1 MPTVNKYRAGLNRNA
16 ANYAPLSPLSLLAR
30 SAYVYPDRAAVV
42 YGARR
47 LTWCGV
53 YARCR
58 RLASA
63 LQNAGVGPGDTVATM
78 LPNVPA
84 MYEAHFG
91 VAMAGAVLNTLN
103 TRLDAATIAFMLDH
117 AETRVLLTDREY
129 ADTVAAALVNVKH
142 KPLVIDVDDPA
153 FEGGNFLGDSEYEQF
168 IAGGYAGFEW
178 TLPAD
183 EWDAVSLNYTSG
195 TTGNP
200 KGVVYHHRGA
210 YLNAISNIVSWGM
223 PQHAVYLWTL
233 PMFHCNGWCFA
244 WTMAANAGTNVCL
257 RKVEAKIIFD
267 LIREHRV
274 THYCGAPIVH
284 GALINAPDE
293 LKKGIDHT
301 VHCLVA
307 GAAPPGALI
316 EGMQKMGFNLTH
328 VYGLSETYGPAAV
341 CAIHP
346 EWDELP
352 LDEQVRLNGRQGVCY
367 HLQEGMTV
375 MDPASMQP
383 VPRDGET
390 MGEVMFRGN
399 ITMKGYLKNPDATAA
414 AFAGGWFHTGDLAV
428 MQADGYVKI
437 KDRSKDV
444 IISGGE
450 NISSLEIE
458 DVIYRHPA
466 VLAAAVVAR
475 PDPKWGETPC
485 AFVELKTGAVADEQE
500 LIAFCRERMAHFK
513 APKKF
518 VFGVLPKTST
528 GKIQKFV
535 LREQAKSASAID

>member
-47 LTWCGV
+47 LTWSGV

-153 FEGGNFLGDSEYEQF
+153 FEGGKFLGDSEYEQF
-168 IAGGYAGFEW
+168 IAGGDAGFEW

-257 RKVEAKIIFD
+257 RKVDAKIIFD
-267 LIREHRV
+267 LIREHCV

-341 CAIHP
+341 CAKHP